1 MNRKVT
7 NMLNE
12 VLVNIFNNMMTIEE
26 KAIITKEFKDITNN
40 DFHVLEAVGI
50 EEPRSVSNIAKRLSV
65 TAGTLNVAMNSLEKK
80 GYIVRERS
88 QKDKRVVLA
97 TLTEKG
103 RKAFFHHRDF
113 HKRMIHAIVHG
124 LGDDEVCALHKCL
137 SRLMNFFEENAQKN
151 S

>member
-1 MNRKVT
+1 MDRKVT

-12 VLVNIFNNMMTIEE
+12 ALANIFNNLMTIEE
-26 KAIITKEFKDITNN
+26 KAVITEEFKDITNN

-50 EEPRSVSNIAKRLSV
+50 EEPRSVSNIARRLNV
-65 TAGTLNVAMNSLEKK
+65 TAGTLNVSMNSLEKK
-80 GYIVRERS
+80 GYLVRERS

-103 RKAFFHHRDF
+103 KKAFFHHRDF
-113 HKRMIHAIVHG
+113 HKRMIHAIRKG
-124 LGDDEVCALHKCL
+124 LNDEEMKALHKAL
-137 SRLMNFFEENAQKN
+137 SQLLDFFHENAEKN